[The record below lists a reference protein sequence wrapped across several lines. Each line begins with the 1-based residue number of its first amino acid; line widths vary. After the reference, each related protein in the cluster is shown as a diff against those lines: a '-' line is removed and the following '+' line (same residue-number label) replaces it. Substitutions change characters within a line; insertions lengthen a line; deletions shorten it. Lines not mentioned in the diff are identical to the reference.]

1 MSNNKV
7 APVDEMLPKSTLFVY
22 GLQHVMA
29 MYAGAVAVPLI
40 IGNALN
46 MSPEEII
53 YLINADLFLAGIATL
68 IQALGFWKLGIKS
81 PIIQGVSFAAVTPM
95 VMVGQAHGIQ
105 GILGATIA
113 AGLIG
118 LLITPFFS
126 KLIRFFPPVVTGT
139 IITLIGVSLLPVA
152 VRWAGGGDAAAPDF
166 GASKYLLVA
175 LLVLLLVISLYR
187 FFTGFIQNVA
197 VLIGLLFGTIIAIPM
212 GLADFSQVQTAS
224 WAQIITPFK
233 FGMPT
238 FEISS
243 ILAMFLAMLVI
254 MTETTGVFVAVGEI
268 VEKPTDQE
276 GLKRG
281 LLATCFSTMLGGI
294 MNTFPHSGFAQNV
307 GLIAMT
313 GVKSRYVVAASGI
326 ILLALGL
333 FPKVAA
339 IVAAIPLPVLGGA
352 GIALF
357 GMVAASGIRT
367 LGGVKFIG
375 TNNAMIVAISLGL
388 GLIPLAA
395 PNFYHHMPQWAQLIL
410 HSGITAGS
418 LAAIALNYF
427 FNVWGNKVDGEGDSK
442 QKAKGKLGYNH

>member
-1 MSNNKV
+1 MADHVV
-7 APVDEMLPKSTLFVY
+7 APVDEMLPTGKLFVF

-46 MSPEEII
+46 LTPAEII
-53 YLINADLFLAGIATL
+53 YLINADLLVGGIATL
-68 IQALGFWKLGIKS
+68 IQALGLWKLGIKS

-95 VMVGQAHGIQ
+95 VMVGQAHGLT

-118 LLITPFFS
+118 LLITPVFS

-152 VRWAGGGDAAAPDF
+152 VRWAGGGNTAAPDF
-166 GASKYLLVA
+166 GATKYLIVA
-175 LLVLLLVISLYR
+175 LLVLLLIIFIYR
-187 FFTGFIQNVA
+187 FFTGFYQNVA
-197 VLIGLLFGTIIAIPM
+197 VLIGLVFGTIIAIPLGM
-212 GLADFSQVQTAS
+212 ADFSQVTTAS
-224 WAQIITPFK
+224 WVQIITPFK

-238 FEISS
+238 FDLSS
-243 ILAMFLAMLVI
+243 ILAMTLAMLVI

-268 VEKPTDQE
+268 VEKPTTQE

-281 LLATCFSTMLGGI
+281 LLATCFSTMLGGV

-313 GVKSRYVVAASGI
+313 GVKSRYVVAAAGV
-326 ILLALGL
+326 ILAALGL

-339 IVAAIPLPVLGGA
+339 VVAAIPLPVLGGA

-357 GMVAASGIRT
+357 GMVATSGIRT
-367 LGGVKFIG
+367 LSKVNFVG

-395 PNFYHHMPQWAQLIL
+395 PDFYHYLPQWAQLIL

-418 LAAIALNYF
+418 LAAVLLNFF
-427 FNVWGNKVDGEGDSK
+427 FNETGKKKDPEGEPE
-442 QKAKGKLGYNH
+442 KAQGELRFNH